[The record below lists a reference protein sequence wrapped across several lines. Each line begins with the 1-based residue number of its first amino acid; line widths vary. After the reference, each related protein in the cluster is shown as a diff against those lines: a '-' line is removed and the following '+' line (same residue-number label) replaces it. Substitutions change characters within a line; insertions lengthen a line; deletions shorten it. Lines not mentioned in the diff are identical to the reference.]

1 MADVEPRDDECAL
14 CNDYICPFI
23 NLGCGLLW
31 YPCYGTFRYCF
42 PERIDRPATST
53 LPQSSSLS
61 AARVDGVLSS
71 PLLGGGAP
79 RSDDIPSRLDKY
91 KAPIVNEGVLRARA
105 MLSET
110 ASAVKDA
117 EETVKDKTARVKAAR
132 RELEALESS
141 LDSARAELKTK
152 RTEFKKAHQ
161 THSCFECAVVGHTF
175 TVFLMCLEKKGKQ
188 RR

>member
-1 MADVEPRDDECAL
+1 MLNLIDRCTL

-152 RTEFKKAHQ
+152 RTEFRRRTRRTRALSAHEVAIQ
-161 THSCFECAVVGHTF
+161 AYFYCFPHVPR
-175 TVFLMCLEKKGKQ
+175 KKGKQ